1 MQIAVARVMV
11 LIEPDEIVWD
21 CGVYGLSSRVCV
33 GTNCRMQRMNFFLH
47 QVVSAFSPRK
57 RRVGEREATR

>member
-21 CGVYGLSSRVCV
+21 CGVYGLSSRVCR
-33 GTNCRMQRMNFFLH
+33 NELQDAAYELFFNKL
-47 QVVSAFSPRK
+47 A
-57 RRVGEREATR
+57 G